1 MYCEKKKNIM
11 NKIFAL
17 CGKPGSGK
25 SYIANKI
32 AKHYKSIIFSAD
44 KIIDLFNNP
53 VGYFTGLTISRPLG
67 CKIAVF

>member
-1 MYCEKKKNIM
+1 M

-44 KIIDLFNNP
+44 KIMIKLFGEINGREVFDNKLKLCKEMI
-53 VGYFTGLTISRPLG
+53 YETIKFVSYT
-67 CKIAVF
+67 

>member
-1 MYCEKKKNIM
+1 M

-32 AKHYKSIIFSAD
+32 AEHYKSIIFSAD
-44 KIIDLFNNP
+44 KLMKEK
-53 VGYFTGLTISRPLG
+53 YL
-67 CKIAVF
+67 KIN